1 MDRDSFFGA
10 DDLIH
15 VYTRAQATADGALD
29 DVTTT
34 AREAGFMVPVALT
47 AALHADVNDLSGKYV
62 TVGQDARGRLW
73 DLLFLARLNAAK
85 PENADTSEF
94 VFDLHMPVGE
104 GQKYSV
110 KAMIGPG
117 DDEQPVLTLLLP
129 TED

>member
-15 VYTRAQATADGALD
+15 VYTRARAIADSALVDVSATAH
-29 DVTTT
+29 
-34 AREAGFMVPVALT
+34 EAGFLIPVALT
-47 AALHADVNDLSGKYV
+47 ATVHADVNDLSGRYV
-62 TVGQDARGRLW
+62 TAGQDARGRLW

-85 PENADTSEF
+85 PENTDTSEF
-94 VFDLHMPVGE
+94 VFELHMPVGE
-104 GQKYSV
+104 GQKYSA

>member
-15 VYTRAQATADGALD
+15 VYTRARAIADSALVDVSATAH
-29 DVTTT
+29 
-34 AREAGFMVPVALT
+34 EAGFLIPVALT
-47 AALHADVNDLSGKYV
+47 ATVHADVNDLSGRYI
-62 TVGQDARGRLW
+62 TAGQDARGRLW
-73 DLLFLARLNAAK
+73 DLLFLARLNA
-85 PENADTSEF
+85 DTSEF
-94 VFDLHMPVGE
+94 VFNLHMPVGE

>member
-15 VYTRAQATADGALD
+15 VYTRAQAIADGALV
-29 DVTTT
+29 DVSTT
-34 AREAGFMVPVALT
+34 AHEAGFLIPVALT
-47 AALHADVNDLSGKYV
+47 ATVHADVNDLSGRYV

-85 PENADTSEF
+85 PENTDTSEF
-94 VFDLHMPVGE
+94 VFNLHMPVGE

>member
-1 MDRDSFFGA
+1 MDRDSFFGS

-15 VYTRAQATADGALD
+15 VYTRAQATADGALV